1 LKTKGPTVKPYQ
13 EQDKCKC

>member
-1 LKTKGPTVKPYQ
+1 MKTKGPTVKPYQ